1 MRKLVQS
8 QKYILETK
16 VASIYS
22 TAFLQVS
29 HTAYLQHAS
38 ELPNWDK
45 SNKIFK
51 QIILVTSNAEEKIQK
66 LYFYFFCN
74 FDENMGKTHEKDPP
88 RIRRAIKNTNQNY
101 LS

>member
-66 LYFYFFCN
+66 LCFYFFCN
-74 FDENMGKTHEKDPP
+74 FDENMKGH
-88 RIRRAIKNTNQNY
+88 IRTAIKIH
-101 LS
+101 LSCLSSFEFIF

>member
-1 MRKLVQS
+1 M
-8 QKYILETK
+8 
-16 VASIYS
+16 
-22 TAFLQVS
+22 QVS

-66 LYFYFFCN
+66 LCFYFFCN
-74 FDENMGKTHEKDPP
+74 FDENM
-88 RIRRAIKNTNQNY
+88 RRAHKESNKTTFELIEFI
-101 LS
+101 